1 MRSEPLSTVLLAT
14 YLPCQKLV
22 KATDRGALWQRD
34 CARSNAR
41 GCGHGGSL
49 HRWLGAYGNW
59 KGHHLNLGFDNHRWY
74 ALQVRTRWETSTSS
88 LLSGKGYQT
97 LLPTY
102 RHKKSWSG
110 KLKEVSAP
118 LFPGYV
124 FCRFDVRNRLPV
136 LITPGVIAVVGR
148 GKVPVAVEDGE
159 IAGIQAVVSSGFHA
173 EPWPFLELGQRV
185 SIESEPLQGL
195 EGILI
200 SFKGNHRV
208 VLSVSLLRRSVALE
222 IDRSC
227 VRPMGAARAAVL
239 EPLGSHRLLS
249 EVVA

>member
-1 MRSEPLSTVLLAT
+1 MSI
-14 YLPCQKLV
+14 
-22 KATDRGALWQRD
+22 
-34 CARSNAR
+34 
-41 GCGHGGSL
+41 GSD
-49 HRWLGAYGNW
+49 HP
-59 KGHHLNLGFDNHRWY
+59 RWY
-74 ALQVRTRWETSTSS
+74 ALQVRTRWESSTSL

-102 RHKKSWSG
+102 RLKKTWSG
-110 KLKEVSAP
+110 KLREISAP

-124 FCRFDVRNRLPV
+124 FCQFDARNRLPV

-148 GKVPVAVEDGE
+148 GKVPVPVEDGE
-159 IAGIQAVVSSGFHA
+159 VAAIQAVVSSGFRA

-185 SIESEPLQGL
+185 RIESEPLQGL

-200 SFKGNHRV
+200 NFKGNHRI

-222 IDRSC
+222 VDRSC
-227 VRPMGAARAAVL
+227 VRPLGTGRPAVL
-239 EPLGSHRLLS
+239 EPLASHRLLS